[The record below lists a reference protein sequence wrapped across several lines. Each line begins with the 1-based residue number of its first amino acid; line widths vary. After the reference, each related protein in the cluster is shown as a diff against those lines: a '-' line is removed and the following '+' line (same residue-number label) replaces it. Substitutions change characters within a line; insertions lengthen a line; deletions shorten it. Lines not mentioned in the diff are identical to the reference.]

1 MPAMNDLIVKLD
13 RDIDE
18 VLLNL
23 GAIVLRLSSPRLTRS
38 REERRALAQS
48 VNQFSLCA
56 VQSKDP
62 RVLEMADT
70 LRETLKPRLR
80 LVASR
85 A

>member
-1 MPAMNDLIVKLD
+1 MNDLIVKLD
-13 RDIDE
+13 RNIDE

-23 GAIVLRLSSPRLTRS
+23 GTIVLRLSSPQLTRS
-38 REERRALAQS
+38 REERQALVQS

-56 VQSKDP
+56 VHSKDP
-62 RVLEMADT
+62 RVQEMAGA

>member
-1 MPAMNDLIVKLD
+1 MDDLIGKID
-13 RDIDE
+13 RNIDE

-23 GAIVLRLSSPRLTRS
+23 GEMVLRLSSPQLTRS
-38 REERRALAQS
+38 REERQALAQS

-56 VQSKDP
+56 SHSNDP
-62 RVLEMADT
+62 RVQQMAEV

>member
-1 MPAMNDLIVKLD
+1 MNELILKLD
-13 RDIDE
+13 RNIDE

-23 GAIVLRLSSPRLTRS
+23 GALVLRLSSPQLTRS
-38 REERRALAQS
+38 REERQALVQS

-56 VQSKDP
+56 ANSKDP
-62 RVLEMADT
+62 RVQRLAEE
-70 LRETLKPRLR
+70 LRDTLKPRLR